1 MKHRYRVGVLTLVL
15 SILLATSVGAWDLFS
30 VPAAV
35 PQTQRTAAVS
45 FQQGKTYAFSAEDM
59 EKKLQL
65 PAGELQGITITALP
79 DEKDGVLYCRDRKVQ
94 NYEQLSRGD
103 IDELTFVSTGDAG
116 NCTFSFIPKIS
127 ENVRATISMLVST
140 GVNTPP
146 RVENASFSTL
156 SATALRGRVSAFDA
170 ENDALQ
176 IRLSQKP
183 QKGEI
188 KFDGLSFTYTPFYG
202 MSGKDT
208 FQFYAV
214 DAAGNDSEEAVM
226 QIDIEEQNKTC
237 TYADMSDN
245 TYAYAASKL
254 LEHGLVQGEQIGS
267 IRLFRPADQVKRYE
281 YVLMLL
287 GVTGREKNLPA
298 CVNTGLANDG
308 EIAPYLKPY
317 VKKAV
322 EEGIITESSFAADEV
337 ITRAEA
343 VVLTNRAA
351 AIKKVSGYNLNYD
364 DTGDIPEWA
373 LQSYIDLCAYRMI
386 DLPDNLARPNAAL
399 TRDFSAD
406 LLWQLKKYHDKV
418 R

>member
-1 MKHRYRVGVLTLVL
+1 
-15 SILLATSVGAWDLFS
+15 
-30 VPAAV
+30 
-35 PQTQRTAAVS
+35 
-45 FQQGKTYAFSAEDM
+45 
-59 EKKLQL
+59 
-65 PAGELQGITITALP
+65 
-79 DEKDGVLYCRDRKVQ
+79 
-94 NYEQLSRGD
+94 
-103 IDELTFVSTGDAG
+103 
-116 NCTFSFIPKIS
+116 
-127 ENVRATISMLVST
+127 
-140 GVNTPP
+140 
-146 RVENASFSTL
+146 
-156 SATALRGRVSAFDA
+156 
-170 ENDALQ
+170 
-176 IRLSQKP
+176 
-183 QKGEI
+183 
-188 KFDGLSFTYTPFYG
+188 
-202 MSGKDT
+202 
-208 FQFYAV
+208 
-214 DAAGNDSEEAVM
+214 
-226 QIDIEEQNKTC
+226 
-237 TYADMSDN
+237 
-245 TYAYAASKL
+245 
-254 LEHGLVQGEQIGS
+254 
-267 IRLFRPADQVKRYE
+267 
-281 YVLMLL
+281 MLL